1 MNQPLRGEVWT
12 ASFDPTIG
20 REQAGTRPA
29 LVVSDDLFNQSHAE
43 LVMVLPITSKG
54 KGIRSHVQVEPPE
67 GGLSVTSFIKCEDL
81 RSISINRLR
90 QRLGTVTDQTLDEVE
105 MRLRILLAL

>member
-1 MNQPLRGEVWT
+1 
-12 ASFDPTIG
+12 
-20 REQAGTRPA
+20 
-29 LVVSDDLFNQSHAE
+29 
-43 LVMVLPITSKG
+43 MVLPITSKG